1 MSMTPEQRRARRR
14 RERQRR
20 IRRRRLT
27 AGGALAVLVVGGVA
41 LASGIGGGGGGG
53 TPGTD
58 VATGAPAGSPGDAP
72 RRPTGD
78 PSRTVRLSLT
88 GDIVMGTIEYGLPP
102 NGGRDLLDPVAP
114 LLTGDVVIGNLEGTL
129 TTRGANKCGAGGSPN
144 CFAFR
149 TPPGY
154 APNLRRAGFTVMNL
168 ANNHAN
174 DFGPVGLSDTVRAL
188 TRAGLRET
196 GRPGRYTVVT
206 TRNGVRVAVLG
217 FASYPWANRLE
228 DIPAARR
235 LVRRAAAEADIV
247 VVTFHG
253 GAEGSDR
260 QHVRPGTEFYLGENR
275 GNLTAFS
282 SAVVSAGADLV
293 VGHGP
298 HVLRGMEFRGGRL
311 IAYSLGNFAGWKAF
325 SLGGPLGTSGV
336 LQVTLRA
343 DGRFVAGRFRP
354 TYMVPPGAPTPGG
367 SGVSQVATLS
377 RQDFGPRAARVSAD
391 GTIRRP

>member
-1 MSMTPEQRRARRR
+1 MAPR
-14 RERQRR
+14 
-20 IRRRRLT
+20 
-27 AGGALAVLVVGGVA
+27 
-41 LASGIGGGGGGG
+41 
-53 TPGTD
+53 PGTT
-58 VATGAPAGSPGDAP
+58 VAAP
-72 RRPTGD
+72 RPSGD
-78 PSRTVRLSLT
+78 PARTVRLAFT
-88 GDIVMGTIEYGLPP
+88 GDIVMGTLEYGLPP
-102 NGGRDLLDPVAP
+102 NGGRDLLKPVAP
-114 LLTGDVVIGNLEGTL
+114 LLVGDVVVGNLEGTL
-129 TTRGANKCGAGGSPN
+129 TTRGASKCGGGGSPN

-149 TPPGY
+149 TPPAY
-154 APNLRRAGFTVMNL
+154 AAHLRTAGFTVMNL
-168 ANNHAN
+168 ANNHSN
-174 DFGPVGLSDTVRAL
+174 DFGPVGLQDTVRAL
-188 TRAGLRET
+188 GRAGLRET

-217 FASYPWANRLE
+217 FAPYRWANRLE

-235 LVRRAAAEADIV
+235 MVRRAASEADLV

-260 QHVRPGTEFYLGENR
+260 QRQRPGTEYYLGENR
-275 GNLTAFS
+275 GDLMAFS
-282 SAVVSAGADLV
+282 RAVVAEGADLV

-343 DGRFVAGRFRP
+343 DGRWVSGRFRP

-367 SGVSQVATLS
+367 SGVTQVATLS
-377 RQDFGPRAARVSAD
+377 RQDFGSRAARVSAD